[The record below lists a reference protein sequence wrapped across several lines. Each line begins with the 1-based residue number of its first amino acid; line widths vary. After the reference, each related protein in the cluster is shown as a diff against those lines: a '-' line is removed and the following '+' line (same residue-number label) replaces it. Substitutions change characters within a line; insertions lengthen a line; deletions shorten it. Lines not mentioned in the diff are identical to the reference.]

1 MQNGFFPN
9 DWFQYLKPVMTSPQ
23 FRSLKSFIIQERRQY
38 NIFPPKEDM
47 FRAFI
52 ETPFENV
59 KAVIL
64 GQDPYHG
71 RGQAHGLAFS
81 VKKGVPIPPSLQNIF
96 LELQNDLGIE
106 PPHHGNLTQWA
117 NRGVLLLNTVLTV
130 REGQANSHRGKGWEL
145 FTDEVIRTISREKSG
160 VVFILWGRPAGEKR
174 NLIDNSKHL
183 ILQAPHPSPLS
194 AFRGFFGSAPFS
206 KTNRYLESVGKTPIN
221 WKID

>member
-1 MQNGFFPN
+1 
-9 DWFQYLKPVMTSPQ
+9 MTSPQ

-81 VKKGVPIPPSLQNIF
+81 VRKGVPIPPSLQNIF

-106 PPHHGNLTQWA
+106 PPHHGDLTQWA

-221 WKID
+221 WKMD

>member
-1 MQNGFFPN
+1 MKNGLFPN
-9 DWFQYLKPVMTSPQ
+9 DWFYYLKSVMTSPQ
-23 FRSLKSFIIQERRQY
+23 FRSLKSFIIQEREKY
-38 NIFPPKEDM
+38 TIFPPKEDI

-52 ETPFENV
+52 ETPFDNV
-59 KAVIL
+59 KVVIL

-81 VKKGVPIPPSLQNIF
+81 VKKGVAIPPSLQNIF
-96 LELQNDLGIE
+96 IELQNDLGIE
-106 PPHHGNLTQWA
+106 PPHHGDLTQWA

-130 REGQANSHRGKGWEL
+130 REGQAHSHRGKGWEL
-145 FTDEVIRTISREKSG
+145 FTDEVIRTISREKNG

-174 NLIDNSKHL
+174 NLIDGSKHL

>member
-1 MQNGFFPN
+1 MKNGLFPN
-9 DWFQYLKPVMTSPQ
+9 DWFYYLKSVMTSPQ
-23 FRSLKSFIIQERRQY
+23 FHSLKSFIIQEREKY
-38 NIFPPKEDM
+38 TIFPPKEDI

-52 ETPFENV
+52 ETPFDNV
-59 KAVIL
+59 KVVIL

-96 LELQNDLGIE
+96 IELQNDLGIE
-106 PPHHGNLTQWA
+106 PPHHGDLTQWA

-130 REGQANSHRGKGWEL
+130 REGQAHSHRGKGWEL
-145 FTDEVIRTISREKSG
+145 FTDEVIRTISREKNG

-174 NLIDNSKHL
+174 NLIDGSKHL